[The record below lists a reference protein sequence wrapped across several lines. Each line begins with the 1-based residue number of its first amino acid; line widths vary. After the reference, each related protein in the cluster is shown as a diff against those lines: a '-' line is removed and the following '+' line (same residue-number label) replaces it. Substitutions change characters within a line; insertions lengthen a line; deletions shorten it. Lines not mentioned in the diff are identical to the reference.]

1 MESFKDIISGDQL
14 VLVDFYATWCGPC
27 KAMTPIISSIA
38 SEMKGKIRVLK
49 IDIDKNQSVAA
60 HYNVQAVPTFIIFR
74 KGEIVWRKAGAM
86 DKATLSQQINHL
98 LNTNN

>member
-1 MESFKDIISGDQL
+1 METFIEIINGDKP

-27 KAMTPIISSIA
+27 KAMAPIIDEIA
-38 SEMKGKIRVLK
+38 TEVKGQARILK

-60 HYNVQAVPTFIIFR
+60 NYKIQAVPTLIIFK

-86 DKATLSQQINHL
+86 NKVSLLKQIKSFID
-98 LNTNN
+98 